1 MMDIELFMEMTRCAT
16 WHRAKAELESIT
28 EYYYS
33 GNNIDKYNE
42 FHVVHDKIQNFIK
55 EMDDHFS

>member
-1 MMDIELFMEMTRCAT
+1 MEMTRCAT